1 MYTKVVK
8 YISWAL
14 LIIGVIICVLGFAI
28 GFEVSNA
35 AFVDTLLYF
44 GYIMVAISIL
54 AILALLIYNGAVS
67 NPKGLL
73 KSVIVIVA
81 AVVVIGGVYLIAP
94 GNTPVGYHGVDQ
106 TASTLKLT
114 DTILI
119 LTYAFV
125 GATIVAI
132 IVSAVINAIRK

>member
-14 LIIGVIICVLGFAI
+14 LIIGVVICVLGFAI
-28 GFEVSNA
+28 GFDTNNA

-44 GYIMVAISIL
+44 GYIMVAVSIL
-54 AILALLIYNGAVS
+54 AILALLIYNGAVG

-73 KSVIVIVA
+73 KSIIVIVA
-81 AVVVIGGVYLIAP
+81 AVVIIGGVYLLAP

-106 TASTLKLT
+106 TTSILKLT

-125 GATIVAI
+125 GCTILAI
-132 IVSAVINAIRK
+132 IISAIINAVRK